1 MEILMI
7 FILQNI
13 LNLKLIQTMLELQKI
28 AIIMFVL
35 LSVGSKKM
43 EEVLING
50 KIGLWLILCD
60 DQTLLEW
67 RK

>member
-13 LNLKLIQTMLELQKI
+13 LNLKPTQTMLEQQRI
-28 AIIMFVL
+28 VIIMSVL

-60 DQTLLEW
+60 DQTLLE
-67 RK
+67 